1 MLKRITPIIL
11 FIFAIHLSSVAQVT
25 TSSMSGSVLSAT
37 NEPLVGATIIAT
49 HTPSGSRY
57 STTARAGGNFA
68 ISNMRVG
75 GPYVVDVS
83 FVGFQTEKQEDIYLK
98 LGETFLLSISLKKLE
113 GNLEN
118 VIITTNARRNPILN
132 SGRTGAVTNIGRRE
146 IERLPSVT
154 RNLNDLTRTTPQTS
168 GGQSI
173 GGGNYRQ
180 NNFTI
185 DGADFNNSFG
195 IGNNLPANGA
205 PISVDAIE
213 EMSVSIT
220 PYDIRQSGF
229 IGSAINAVTRAG
241 TNKFTGSIY
250 QFWKTEKQRG
260 DKVEKTTFIRPL
272 EDFKQWGFRFGGPI
286 IKNKLFFFLNYES
299 DLQPKTL
306 QSRFAATAAAPFG
319 SSPQIARPTRGEL
332 DQISTYLLEN
342 YGYATG
348 VYDNYTEDISRKK
361 ILGRLDWNIST
372 RHKVNFRYS
381 QVEGGEPNPVSTSRS
396 PLTGFTFGQGRT
408 DNNAMWFKNSNY
420 YQGANFYSLAAEINS
435 VFGRKL
441 NNTFRA
447 TYTFQNDSRESNST
461 IFPFVDILSGGSPFT
476 SFGYEPFTF
485 GNLRK
490 VKMYSFVDNLSFNIN
505 KHAWTF
511 GLQADFSETING
523 FQRFGTSYYTFASW
537 ADFVSALDPNPANRV
552 KPLDFA
558 ITYSLSPN
566 FVQAF
571 PSFKF
576 RQYSLYGQ
584 DEISVNKKLKL
595 TFGLRVDQPTY
606 PDPLKT
612 HPLVANLTFANGEK
626 INTATL
632 PKQRLMWSPRFG
644 FNWDLYGD
652 RSFQIRGGTGIFTGK
667 IPFVW
672 IVSQAGDAGMLQVT
686 QTFVGQANTPGPFN
700 PDPGAY
706 RPATVPAAGTVI
718 PSTISA
724 MDPDFKNPQSWKT
737 SFATDVKLGNNLIFT
752 MEGIFNKDINT
763 AFFRNPNLIAPQPL
777 NVAGYPDNRM
787 FYGATVPTRFI
798 NPLNTAGQVSPT
810 GTQAFNTIVLDNGSK
825 GYYASLT
832 MKLDKQFR
840 SGFLASVAYT
850 KTFNGNLFD
859 GNGDQPLSAWQGTA
873 NVNGSNFPTLG
884 YAGFSVPDR
893 LIAFVSY
900 RREFLKHLGTT
911 LSLVYEGSIAGRFS
925 YTYSSDFNR
934 DGTNNDL
941 IYIPKDPSEID
952 FVPITAAYN
961 TLALSNVNGTYNN
974 GIAYSAKQQ
983 SDLFFAYIEQDKYL
997 RKHKGQYAERNG
1009 AQYPWRNQVDAKF
1022 VQDLFVNL
1030 GKNRN
1035 TIQFS
1040 IDIFNLGNL
1049 INPSWGKF
1057 KTANATSILVPMN
1070 ATALTPGGTT
1080 KPTFRL
1086 QVDRNNPVTST
1097 FRDNVSTASTYAMQ
1111 FGIRYIFN

>member
-1 MLKRITPIIL
+1 MLKRITPLLI
-11 FIFAIHLSSVAQVT
+11 FIFAIQATVNAQVT
-25 TSSMSGSVLSAT
+25 TSSMTGTILGSN
-37 NEPLVGATIIAT
+37 NEPLAGATIVAT

-57 STTARAGGNFA
+57 STTARAGGQFTIA
-68 ISNMRVG
+68 NMRVG
-75 GPYVVDVS
+75 GPYLIEIS
-83 FVGFQTEKQEDIYLK
+83 YVGFQTEKQDEIYLK
-98 LGETFLLSISLKKLE
+98 LAETYLLSSTLKKLE

-205 PISVDAIE
+205 PVSLDAIE
-213 EMSVSIT
+213 EVSVSIT

-229 IGSAINAVTRAG
+229 IGSSINAVTRAG
-241 TNKFTGSIY
+241 TNKFTGSLY
-250 QFWKTEKQRG
+250 SFSRNQNQRG
-260 DKVEKTTFIRPL
+260 DKVEKTTFIRPA
-272 EDFKQWGFRFGGPI
+272 EDYTLYGIRLGGPI
-286 IKNKLFFFLNYES
+286 IKNKLFFFFNYETEI
-299 DLQPKTL
+299 QPKTI
-306 QSRFAATAAAPFG
+306 QNRFASSPSAVFG
-319 SSPQIARPTRGEL
+319 SSPQIARPTRADL
-332 DQISTYLLEN
+332 DMFSAYLSEN
-342 YGYATG
+342 YGYKTG
-348 VYDNYTEDISRKK
+348 AYDNYIEDITRKK
-361 ILGRLDWNIST
+361 ILGRIDWNISQ
-372 RHKVNFRYS
+372 RHKMNIRYS
-381 QVEGGEPNPVSTSRS
+381 QVEGGEPNPPSTSRS
-396 PLTGFTFGQGRT
+396 PLTGFTFGSGRT
-408 DNNAMWFKNSNY
+408 DINAMWYQNGNY
-420 YQGANFYSLAAEINS
+420 FQGANFYSFAAELNS
-435 VFGRKL
+435 QLGKRL
-441 NNTFRA
+441 NNTFRG
-447 TYTFQNDSRESNST
+447 TYTFQNDSRTSKSA
-461 IFPFVDILSGGSPFT
+461 IFPFVDILSGGTPYA

-490 VKMYSFVDNLSFNIN
+490 VKMYSFVDNLSFTIN

-537 ADFVSALDPNPANRV
+537 ADFASALDPNPANRV

-558 ITYSLSPN
+558 ITYSLSPG
-566 FVQAF
+566 FAQAF

-595 TFGLRVDQPTY
+595 TLGLRIDQPTY
-606 PDPLKT
+606 PKPLPT
-612 HPLVANLTFANGEK
+612 HPLVAALTFANGEK
-626 INTATL
+626 INTGVL
-632 PKQRLMWSPRFG
+632 PKQRLMWSPRLG
-644 FNWDLYGD
+644 FNWDMYGD

-667 IPFVW
+667 VPFVW

-700 PDPGAY
+700 PDPNAY
-706 RPATVPAAGTVI
+706 RPAVVPPAGTVI
-718 PSTISA
+718 PSTISS

-737 SFATDVKLGNNLIFT
+737 SIATDIKVGNGFIFT
-752 MEGIFNKDINT
+752 IEGIYNKDINT

-777 NVAGYPDNRM
+777 NVANYPDNRM
-787 FYGATVPTRFI
+787 IYGATVPTRFI
-798 NPLNTAGQVSPT
+798 NPLTTAGLVSPT
-810 GTQAFNTIVLDNGSK
+810 GTQAFNTIVLDNGNK

-832 MKLDKQFR
+832 LKLEKQFR
-840 SGFLASVAYT
+840 GGFLGSVAYT
-850 KTFNGNLFD
+850 KTVNSNLFD

-873 NVNGSNFPTLG
+873 NVSGSNFPVLG

-900 RREFLKHLGTT
+900 RKEYFKHLATT
-911 LSLVYEGSIAGRFS
+911 ISLVYEGSIQGRYS

-934 DGTNNDL
+934 DGTNFDL
-941 IYIPKDPSEID
+941 IYIPKDPSEIE
-952 FVPITAAYN
+952 FVPITGAYN
-961 TLALSNVNGTYNN
+961 TLALSNVSGTYNN
-974 GIAYSAKQQ
+974 GIAYSAQQQ
-983 SDLFFAYIEQDKYL
+983 SDLFFAFIEQDRYL

-1009 AQYPWRNQVDAKF
+1009 AQVPWRNQVDAKF

-1035 TIQFS
+1035 TLQFS
-1040 IDIFNLGNL
+1040 VDIFNLGNL
-1049 INPSWGKF
+1049 LNPSWGKL
-1057 KTANATSILVPMN
+1057 KTINASSILVPMN
-1070 ATALTPGGTT
+1070 ATSLTPGGAL

-1086 QVDRNNPVTST
+1086 QVDRNNPLTST
-1097 FRDNVSTASTYAMQ
+1097 FRDNVSTASTYFMQ
-1111 FGIRYIFN
+1111 FGIRYLFN